1 MMVNTSALVPM
12 TEANQNFSKV
22 TRLVDETGMAV
33 ILKNN
38 RPRYIVVDF
47 DEYDEIQALRKVR
60 KQKLETLADQLIA
73 ENMEAFQELAK

>member
-22 TRLVDETGMAV
+22 TRLVDEAGMAV

-38 RPRYIVVDF
+38 KPRYIVVDF
-47 DEYDEIQALRKVR
+47 EEYEEIQSARAAR
-60 KQKLETLADQLIA
+60 RQKIDAMADQMISDNL
-73 ENMEAFQELAK
+73 EAFQELAK